1 MTQRQLVIAGDHVRS
16 GGVIAYPTEYCF
28 GLGCNP
34 FNQKAVR
41 KILHLKRRSWL
52 EGVIIIAANFV
63 QLKRLVDFDQI
74 RDIDRLKSVWPG
86 PHTWLLPALPRVP
99 RWMRGRHD
107 SIAVRITAHRTAVEL
122 CRSSGGLLVST
133 SANLS
138 VRPPSG
144 HYTQVRS
151 EFGTALDFV
160 VEKNVGNAKA
170 ASSIYDFT
178 TGVMVRK

>member
-1 MTQRQLVIAGDHVRS
+1 
-16 GGVIAYPTEYCF
+16 
-28 GLGCNP
+28 
-34 FNQKAVR
+34 
-41 KILHLKRRSWL
+41 
-52 EGVIIIAANFV
+52 
-63 QLKRLVDFDQI
+63 
-74 RDIDRLKSVWPG
+74 
-86 PHTWLLPALPRVP
+86 
-99 RWMRGRHD
+99 MRGRHD

-133 SANLS
+133 SANRS
-138 VRPPSG
+138 GRPPLR